1 MKPKA
6 KDGLTK
12 RVRVGIILYIIIGT
26 CATRMGVS
34 ARTQTEK
41 EDL

>member
-12 RVRVGIILYIIIGT
+12 RVRVGIILYIIIGA
-26 CATRMGVS
+26 CATRMGEG
-34 ARTQTEK
+34 AQTQTEK

>member
-1 MKPKA
+1 MKPNA

-12 RVRVGIILYIIIGT
+12 RVRVGIILYIIIG
-26 CATRMGVS
+26 ARAARMGES
-34 ARTQTEK
+34 AQTQTEK